1 MENPFKKVIE
11 EKELPTYLKEKVLDD
26 INIIKLTLDL
36 SELFFV
42 NLPDSALSF
51 FRDNPK
57 ENKKNNK

>member
-42 NLPDSALSF
+42 NLPDSATQFLQ
-51 FRDNPK
+51 R
-57 ENKKNNK
+57 

>member
-11 EKELPTYLKEKVLDD
+11 EKELPAYLKEKVLDD

>member
-11 EKELPTYLKEKVLDD
+11 EKELPAYLKEKVLDD

-42 NLPDSALSF
+42 NIPDSALSF
-51 FRDNPK
+51 FRNNPQ
-57 ENKKNNK
+57 ENKK